1 MDVYIIIPFHNEEQY
16 IKSTIESIINQ
27 SYAVKKLLLVNDNS
41 NDKSYSLVKK
51 YVEKY
56 DWISEIS
63 IKSIQK
69 HLPGEKVIKAF
80 NFGLNNID
88 NNYDIICKF
97 DADII
102 LPNNYIEK
110 IVSFYEKDTSL
121 GMASGVLF
129 IKKKS
134 KWVYENIASK
144 KHVRGPIK
152 SYRKQCFKDIGGLK
166 ESIGWDTI
174 DVLLSKYNKWNTKTD
189 TNLIVKHQKETG
201 ANYDKS
207 AKFLQ
212 GEALYKMRF
221 GIILSVLSALKR
233 AYNKKSLA
241 YFVYLIVGYLKASIN
256 KIDALV
262 SEKEGEFIRNLT
274 WKSIRDK
281 LLKR

>member
-51 YVEKY
+51 YVETY

-110 IVSFYEKDTSL
+110 IVSFYQKDTSL

-262 SEKEGEFIRNLT
+262 TEKEGEFIRNLT
-274 WKSIRDK
+274 
-281 LLKR
+281 